1 MFVGYIGIDT
11 SSIVAAI
18 AAGAVT
24 VGLAL
29 QGALSNLA
37 SGVLIIC
44 LRPFRVGDFIECT
57 GLKGTVEDIGLFQT
71 RLVSP
76 DNKVLIIS
84 NTNAINA
91 AIINYSMKDT
101 RRVDMTFSIAYEEDF
116 RKAKNLIREEIAKTG
131 LALPEPEPFVNIKEH
146 NDSSIDIE
154 VRTWV
159 KSDDYWDFYW
169 RLLEDVKMAFDK
181 HDITIPYNQ
190 LDVHIKDK
198 ESEKL
203 QLEDDD
209 KYVKAEI
216 EHYKH
221 TLSTKEVARKRR
233 LAAEAAEKERKEN
246 KNIVKAIIKK
256 ARKKDKKQSEKV
268 EANNENK
275 TKKV

>member
-1 MFVGYIGIDT
+1 
-11 SSIVAAI
+11 
-18 AAGAVT
+18 
-24 VGLAL
+24 
-29 QGALSNLA
+29 
-37 SGVLIIC
+37 
-44 LRPFRVGDFIECT
+44 VGDFIECT

-116 RKAKNLIREEIAKTG
+116 RKAKNIIREEIAKTG
-131 LALPEPEPFVNIKEH
+131 LALPNPEPFVNIKEH
-146 NDSSIDIE
+146 NASSIDIE

-169 RLLEDVKMAFDK
+169 ALLEDIKMAFDK
-181 HDITIPYNQ
+181 KGITIPYSQ

-203 QLEDDD
+203 QLEDEDA
-209 KYVKAEI
+209 YVQAEI
-216 EHYKH
+216 AHYKH
-221 TLSTKEVARKRR
+221 TLSDKAVARKRR
-233 LAAEAAEKERKEN
+233 LAAEAAEKERQEN

-256 ARKKDKKQSEKV
+256 ARKKDKKKV
-268 EANNENK
+268 EEDTDK
-275 TKKV
+275 SKKV